1 MCFPENIR
9 REAMEMAH
17 FACVWCRRRRH
28 AAMRF
33 AGAVVGGLLMV
44 ALACE
49 APRPYSALPPGERAT
64 ALARELVAVLTSDP
78 TRSHVSKVQL
88 EEVRTT
94 LGQVMDTTRPYF
106 HPTPEYLRALAQR
119 YYPEVLADSERP
131 AAIALV
137 FDARDSLV
145 QHAVGVPRSTDKSCY
160 GVVKRLLPELAE
172 TRFDSGGCS
181 NLERHGRRNVGVFW
195 VKVKAE

>member
-1 MCFPENIR
+1 MCFRENIR
-9 REAMEMAH
+9 REAMEMAQ
-17 FACVWCRRRRH
+17 FACVWCQRRRH

-33 AGAVVGGLLMV
+33 AGAVVGGLLVV
-44 ALACE
+44 ALACA

-64 ALARELVAVLTSDP
+64 ALARELAVVLTSDS
-78 TRSHVSKVQL
+78 TRAHVSTVQL
-88 EEVRTT
+88 QEVRNT
-94 LGQVMDTTRPYF
+94 LRQVLDMPF
-106 HPTPEYLRALAQR
+106 IPSPEYLRALAQR
-119 YYPEVLADSERP
+119 YYPEVLADSARP

-137 FDARDSLV
+137 FDTRDSLV
-145 QHAVGVPRSTDKSCY
+145 QHAVGVPRSTDKYCD

-172 TRFDSGGCS
+172 TRFESAGCS